1 MQVATTAT
9 FSACALEA
17 LRMLLADLEQPG
29 GTLTSPIKAPMSLLF
44 PIALALFPI
53 VLPAGFVGKN
63 RSVACV
69 KGLKSASTFMTG
81 TLQQFSW
88 FNRILHWLMQLC
100 IAFVNKQWCEEAAA
114 ASSLDQ
120 CPPISSD
127 IANTTAAILLTL
139 NLRCHLH

>member
-29 GTLTSPIKAPMSLLF
+29 GTLTSPIKAPLSLLF

-53 VLPAGFVGKN
+53 VLPAGFVGKK
-63 RSVACV
+63 RSIPCV
-69 KGLKSASTFMTG
+69 KGLKSASTIMTG
-81 TLQQFSW
+81 TLQQISW
-88 FNRILHWLMQLC
+88 FKCTVGWLMQLC
-100 IAFVNKQWCEEAAA
+100 IAFVNKQWREEAAA

-120 CPPISSD
+120 CPPVCSD
-127 IANTTAAILLTL
+127 IVNPTAARLLSL
-139 NLRCHLH
+139 SFCCHVH

>member
-53 VLPAGFVGKN
+53 VLPAGFVGKRRN
-63 RSVACV
+63 VACA
-69 KGLKSASTFMTG
+69 KGHKSTVTIMTG
-81 TLQQFSW
+81 TLQQISW
-88 FNRILHWLMQLC
+88 SNLM
-100 IAFVNKQWCEEAAA
+100 F
-114 ASSLDQ
+114 
-120 CPPISSD
+120 
-127 IANTTAAILLTL
+127 
-139 NLRCHLH
+139 R